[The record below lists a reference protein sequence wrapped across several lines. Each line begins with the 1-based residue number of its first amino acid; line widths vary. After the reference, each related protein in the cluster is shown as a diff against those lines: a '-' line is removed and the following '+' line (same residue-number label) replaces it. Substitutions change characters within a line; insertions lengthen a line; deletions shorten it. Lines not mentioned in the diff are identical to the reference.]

1 MEITDIKIRRII
13 TEGRLRAVVSVTVD
27 NMLAVHDI
35 KVVQGDERL
44 FVAMPSR
51 KDENGVF
58 RDIVHPISAAARKM
72 MESQI
77 LEAYHE
83 HLALM
88 EAEARQRQLR
98 KHSRQQSE
106 SSASILDMVHRSS
119 EYSLRRL
126 FYARF
131 RMCCVVTVPFAITRL
146 CAAAPRFSAK
156 RSASWHRES
165 RYS

>member
-72 MESQI
+72 MEREI

-88 EAEARQRQLR
+88 EAEAQAEAAD
-98 KHSRQQSE
+98 E
-106 SSASILDMVHRSS
+106 SPEAQ
-119 EYSLRRL
+119 
-126 FYARF
+126 
-131 RMCCVVTVPFAITRL
+131 P
-146 CAAAPRFSAK
+146 AAV
-156 RSASWHRES
+156 
-165 RYS
+165 